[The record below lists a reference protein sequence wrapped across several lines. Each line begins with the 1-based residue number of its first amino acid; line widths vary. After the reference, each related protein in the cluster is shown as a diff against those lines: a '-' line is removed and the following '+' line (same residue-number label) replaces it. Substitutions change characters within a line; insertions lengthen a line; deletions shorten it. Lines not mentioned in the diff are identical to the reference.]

1 MPIFCASPR
10 AEAGSDD
17 GLSHHE
23 TSGARRK
30 GSMKNSTL
38 EVLVVGLGLIVAQRV
53 AFDSTSQG
61 EILT

>member
-1 MPIFCASPR
+1 
-10 AEAGSDD
+10 
-17 GLSHHE
+17 
-23 TSGARRK
+23 
-30 GSMKNSTL
+30 MKNSTL